1 MRRLCAVLLV
11 LLSLAVL
18 ACGGAVQEATPS
30 PRPTLRPTFTP
41 APTALPTPTPV
52 PEPPYLAGELDVG
65 SLSVPYDMAN
75 GRITM
80 RVRIS
85 GTEADQAAATELE
98 QLVEL
103 NAEAEALHLKLSCRG
118 TLLRTGLDNE
128 VYQIGDAN
136 YVFYDGEW
144 RRVETLDEVEQLLA
158 ILEIHYVLQDTCGW
172 RRRPDVAYEGLPVQ
186 HWTLVIEDLLRC
198 RGAAQQTGRGDLIA
212 ATGSLLVVPE
222 DHSVM
227 QMDLV
232 LEGSQL
238 WTWLDS
244 VSPLDEGRIEVA
256 YDVSPSSQPLT
267 ITVPAEALAG
277 KGPLDLEAIA
287 ALPQMTSFR
296 ASMQVRQ
303 SGTAAGQSVDGEL
316 GFLVEYTAE
325 PRAQHLQVWVRKP
338 GESAKL
344 IAREVWQFPDST
356 YTRSGE
362 QIVQGVTMEEIVA
375 ETDVASF
382 HYLLEGT
389 CGWKRQADTELNGVV
404 AHHWTMEARDGL
416 DCPDAPLLDNGDFS
430 GFSGNL
436 LIAAEG
442 NYILHLELILEGTN
456 LQDLVGDSETVLDEG
471 RVMIAYDMSD
481 VNQPFTLEAPRGDVV
496 TPIPPVPELPAEPA
510 QPAPDLLDQVMAA
523 SELVVSTDP
532 NWAPQSFL
540 NDRGELDGFDVDV
553 AKEVARRLGVALQF
567 VTPDWDMITGG
578 NWGGR
583 WDLSIGSM
591 RPTELR
597 AEALWFVDPYYYTP
611 ASFAVHKDNITI
623 ARPADLAGRKVGLGR
638 ATTYDSYLAGALS
651 MLGGETLYGPPAGVQ
666 VIGYTTDAEA
676 IQDLALGDGVRLD
689 AVLSAQQTIQTAIDN
704 GVPLKYVGTPAF
716 YEPLVFALDKGRGES
731 DKMLARLNEIIQ
743 AMHDDGTLAGLSL
756 KWFGLDLTTV
766 VKPGG

>member
-1 MRRLCAVLLV
+1 
-11 LLSLAVL
+11 
-18 ACGGAVQEATPS
+18 
-30 PRPTLRPTFTP
+30 
-41 APTALPTPTPV
+41 
-52 PEPPYLAGELDVG
+52 
-65 SLSVPYDMAN
+65 
-75 GRITM
+75 
-80 RVRIS
+80 
-85 GTEADQAAATELE
+85 
-98 QLVEL
+98 
-103 NAEAEALHLKLSCRG
+103 
-118 TLLRTGLDNE
+118 
-128 VYQIGDAN
+128 
-136 YVFYDGEW
+136 
-144 RRVETLDEVEQLLA
+144 
-158 ILEIHYVLQDTCGW
+158 
-172 RRRPDVAYEGLPVQ
+172 
-186 HWTLVIEDLLRC
+186 
-198 RGAAQQTGRGDLIA
+198 
-212 ATGSLLVVPE
+212 
-222 DHSVM
+222 
-227 QMDLV
+227 
-232 LEGSQL
+232 
-238 WTWLDS
+238 
-244 VSPLDEGRIEVA
+244 
-256 YDVSPSSQPLT
+256 
-267 ITVPAEALAG
+267 
-277 KGPLDLEAIA
+277 
-287 ALPQMTSFR
+287 
-296 ASMQVRQ
+296 
-303 SGTAAGQSVDGEL
+303 
-316 GFLVEYTAE
+316 
-325 PRAQHLQVWVRKP
+325 
-338 GESAKL
+338 
-344 IAREVWQFPDST
+344 
-356 YTRSGE
+356 
-362 QIVQGVTMEEIVA
+362 
-375 ETDVASF
+375 
-382 HYLLEGT
+382 
-389 CGWKRQADTELNGVV
+389 
-404 AHHWTMEARDGL
+404 
-416 DCPDAPLLDNGDFS
+416 
-430 GFSGNL
+430 
-436 LIAAEG
+436 
-442 NYILHLELILEGTN
+442 
-456 LQDLVGDSETVLDEG
+456 
-471 RVMIAYDMSD
+471 
-481 VNQPFTLEAPRGDVV
+481 V